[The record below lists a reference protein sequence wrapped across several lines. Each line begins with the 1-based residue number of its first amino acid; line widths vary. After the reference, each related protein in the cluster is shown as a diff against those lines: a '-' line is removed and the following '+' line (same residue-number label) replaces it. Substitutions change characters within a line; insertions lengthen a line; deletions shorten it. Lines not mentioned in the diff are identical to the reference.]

1 MTTYLRIFLV
11 LLLAALP
18 ALAQQK
24 TPPAPTEDWPAAS
37 PESQGVDSTQLAAAL
52 EQLRPPRQNIH
63 SLLVVRN
70 GYLIAE
76 AYFSPYD
83 GKQPHDLASVTKSL
97 TATLIGL
104 AVLQGKIKSVQEP
117 MLSFFKGRKF
127 ANPDPNPALG
137 KERITI
143 EHLLTMASGLD
154 CAGRG
159 EPALWGMLSADDN
172 VQYMLDRPV
181 IAEPGSTYGYCSG
194 GMHLLSAIVTQAT
207 GMKTADFA
215 QKYLF
220 GPLGIRSANWPQDP
234 QGINHGFGNLH
245 LLPRDVAKL
254 GLLFLN
260 QGKWNGQQIVPAEW
274 LKAATRSHIKTGG
287 PGTSDYGYGWRVP
300 PPGNAVA
307 FEASGRGGQQLSIL
321 PSKHTVIVFNGGGF
335 STGEAMKLLLP
346 ALQSDQPLPENPA
359 AVARLQAAIA
369 AAAKAP
375 APIETAKLPA
385 LAHTISGQR
394 YELADNWLGLRALTL
409 TFRKTEGPA
418 LAKLEFVPALKQFQF
433 GLSAKVRG
441 LGVLTESRP
450 VGLYGIPLITN
461 DGIMGSSVGLKGSW
475 EDEQTFVLEYDEIA
489 STNGYRL
496 RLSFTESGVNVQ
508 AKERTGLFDEKFGGK
523 LAGKR

>member
-1 MTTYLRIFLV
+1 MIKLLRFLPVFLLV
-11 LLLAALP
+11 LP
-18 ALAQQK
+18 AFAQQK
-24 TPPAPTEDWPAAS
+24 SAPWPTNDWPTAT
-37 PESQGVDSTQLAAAL
+37 PESQGVDSAQFAAAI
-52 EQLRPPRQNIH
+52 EQVRPPRQNIH

-76 AYFSPYD
+76 AYFFPYD
-83 GKQPHDLASVTKSL
+83 SKQSHDLASVTKSL
-97 TATLIGL
+97 TGTLVGL
-104 AVLQGKIKSVQEP
+104 AIAQGKIKSVQEP

-127 ANPDPNPALG
+127 ANPDPR

-143 EHLLTMASGLD
+143 EHLLTMSSGLD

-159 EPALWGMLSADDN
+159 EPALWGMLSASDN

-207 GMKTADFA
+207 GMKAADFA

-220 GPLGIRSANWPQDP
+220 SPLGIRTANWPQDP
-234 QGINHGFGNLH
+234 QGISHGFGNLH
-245 LLPRDVAKL
+245 LLPRDLAKL

-260 QGKWNGQQIVPAEW
+260 QGKWGGQQIVPAEW
-274 LKAATRSHIKTGG
+274 LKAATHSHIKTGG
-287 PGTSDYGYGWRVP
+287 ASDYGYGWRVP
-300 PPGNAVA
+300 PSGNAVA

-321 PSKHTVIVFNGGGF
+321 PSKNTVIVFNGGGF
-335 STGEAMKLLLP
+335 STAEALKLLLP
-346 ALQSDQPLPENPA
+346 ALQSEQPLPENPA
-359 AVARLQAAIA
+359 AVAKLKAAIA

-375 APIETAKLPA
+375 EAIEPAPLPA
-385 LAHTISGQR
+385 LAQTISGQR

-409 TFRKTEGPA
+409 TFRKTAGPA
-418 LAKLEFVPALKQFQF
+418 LAKLEFVPALKQYQF

-441 LGVLTESRP
+441 LGVLTETRP
-450 VGLYGIPLITN
+450 VGLYGVPLITN
-461 DGIMGSSVGLKGSW
+461 DGIMGSAVGLKGSW
-475 EDEQTFVLEYDEIA
+475 EDAQTFVLEYDEIG

-496 RLSFTESGVNVQ
+496 RLSFTETGVQVQ
-508 AKERTGLFDEKFGGK
+508 AKERTGLFEEKFEGK